1 MHTINHMFH
10 QTARSYFRYLQ
21 VRFAGRIKHI

>member
-1 MHTINHMFH
+1 MHTINHMH
-10 QTARSYFRYLQ
+10 RQTARSCFRYLQ